1 MQTPS
6 RRTVLAP
13 FAGER
18 ATHSGAAATFSSSDG
33 RFVVRT
39 EGPDGKPADF
49 PVRYTFGVYPLQQY
63 LLDLPGGRLQALG
76 FAWDTRE
83 GPGRG
88 QMWRHLYEGERIR
101 PGDPLHWTGIHQN
114 WNFMCADC
122 HSTNVRKNYD
132 AASKTFATTYS
143 EISVGC
149 EACHGPASRHVELA
163 SRQAVRAGMTGLA
176 PALDERRGV
185 SWGRDPSTG
194 RPVRSTPR
202 TADREIEV
210 CARCHS
216 RRTQLIDT
224 VSAAD
229 SLHEGF
235 RVSLLEPGLFHPD
248 GQMREEVYNY
258 ASFLQSRMYASGVT
272 CSDCH
277 DPHTEAPRLP
287 GDALCLTCHDGPT
300 YDGPQHHL
308 HPKASGAPGCVS
320 CHMPAATYMLVDTRH
335 DHSFRVPRPDRT
347 SALGTPNACASCH
360 ADRDPAWAAEAIR
373 KHRPSGSPGAQ
384 TFAEAFAAF
393 DRGAP
398 AGTQGVL
405 DVAADSRQPAIVRA
419 SALWRLQHA
428 GANVPSDLLE
438 RAARDESPLV
448 RRVAAGF
455 PFASTLG
462 VLLGDRTLSVRLEA
476 AGVLAQIPPADLP
489 AALAGVR
496 PRALEEYV
504 AVQRFN
510 ADRPDG
516 QLNIATGLTALG
528 RSGEALAAMREAIRP
543 IRRSCRRTSTSPTCT
558 ACRATRPPPS
568 ASCAQRC
575 PTPARPA
582 PCTMRSASPSSGSS
596 GWRTPCP
603 SSPKPPAA
611 SPTTPASSSSMP
623 SRCTTPAGAPR
634 HCVC

>member
-1 MQTPS
+1 
-6 RRTVLAP
+6 
-13 FAGER
+13 
-18 ATHSGAAATFSSSDG
+18 
-33 RFVVRT
+33 
-39 EGPDGKPADF
+39 
-49 PVRYTFGVYPLQQY
+49 
-63 LLDLPGGRLQALG
+63 
-76 FAWDTRE
+76 
-83 GPGRG
+83 
-88 QMWRHLYEGERIR
+88 
-101 PGDPLHWTGIHQN
+101 
-114 WNFMCADC
+114 
-122 HSTNVRKNYD
+122 
-132 AASKTFATTYS
+132 
-143 EISVGC
+143 
-149 EACHGPASRHVELA
+149 
-163 SRQAVRAGMTGLA
+163 MTGLA

-496 PRALEEYV
+496 PRALEEYA

-528 RSGEALAAMREAIRP
+528 RSGEALAAMREAIRLDP
-543 IRRSCRRTSTSPTCT
+543 TFVPAYVNLADVHRMQGDEAAAERVLRAALPHAGSTGTVHHALGLALVRQQRLADALPLLAEAARREPDNARFIIVHAVALHDAGRRAEALRVLKAFLSRRPDDRQARDLLETYS
-558 ACRATRPPPS
+558 RA
-568 ASCAQRC
+568 Q
-575 PTPARPA
+575 
-582 PCTMRSASPSSGSS
+582 
-596 GWRTPCP
+596 
-603 SSPKPPAA
+603 
-611 SPTTPASSSSMP
+611 
-623 SRCTTPAGAPR
+623 
-634 HCVC
+634 